1 MSQVRYVVT
10 QHTCCLHAF
19 QGLAGNETIK
29 MRVIE
34 ALRKYGVGSCGPPR
48 FYGTLVHLFALNFLL
63 S

>member
-1 MSQVRYVVT
+1 MP
-10 QHTCCLHAF
+10 F